1 MLPEG
6 EENLLVD
13 ETETEEALITSRTY
27 RLNEDSLT
35 VAGEIDDLDAIKQS
49 LSLILQTERGA
60 YEIYSEDYGTELT
73 ALIGQPAPLVY
84 VNLEE
89 AIKDALL
96 QDDRVE
102 SVDQFEFE
110 QVARDSVAVRFI
122 VTTIQGEIDIE
133 TEVNING

>member
-73 ALIGQPAPLVY
+73 ALIGQPEPLVF
-84 VNLEE
+84 VSIED

-110 QVARDSVAVRFI
+110 QVARDSVAVKFI
-122 VTTIQGEIDIE
+122 VTTTAGEIDMG
-133 TEVNING
+133 TEVKING

>member
-13 ETETEEALITSRTY
+13 ETETEEELITSMTY
-27 RLNEDSLT
+27 RLDEENGVLAEP
-35 VAGEIDDLDAIKQS
+35 IDGLEAIKQS

>member
-60 YEIYSEDYGTELT
+60 YEIYSEDYGTEFT
-73 ALIGQPAPLVY
+73 ALIGQPVPLVY
-84 VNLEE
+84 VNLED

-102 SVDQFEFE
+102 SVDRFEFE
-110 QVARDSVAVRFI
+110 QVARDYVSFKFI
-122 VTTIQGEIDIE
+122 LTKTAGEIDMG
-133 TEVNING
+133 TEVKING

>member
-102 SVDQFEFE
+102 SVDQFEVE

>member
-6 EENLLVD
+6 EENLLVG
-13 ETETEEALITSRTY
+13 ETEAEEALITSRTY